1 MSTRAAQMLKED
13 MEFMGPVKRRAV
25 EEAQGRIVAIVRRLE
40 ETGKI
45 EIARGGAGAE
55 DELWSR

>member
-1 MSTRAAQMLKED
+1 MSSRAAQMLQED
-13 MEFMGPVKRRAV
+13 MEFMGPVKRRAI

-45 EIARGGAGAE
+45 EISRGAGTD
-55 DELWSR
+55 DELVV

>member
-1 MSTRAAQMLKED
+1 
-13 MEFMGPVKRRAV
+13 MGAVKRRSV

-45 EIARGGAGAE
+45 QIARGGAGQE
-55 DELWSR
+55 DELVA